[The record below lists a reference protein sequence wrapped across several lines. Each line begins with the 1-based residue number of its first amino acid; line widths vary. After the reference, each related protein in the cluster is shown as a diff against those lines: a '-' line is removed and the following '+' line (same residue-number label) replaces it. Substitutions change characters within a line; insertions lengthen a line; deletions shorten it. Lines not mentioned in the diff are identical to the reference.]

1 MITRVFDIE
10 ASGLED
16 VKNVWCYV
24 SQDIETGET
33 YQTDITSKN
42 MSQNITLDLMG
53 VDLLIGHNIKR
64 YDLPVLESVLGVT
77 YKGEIFDTLLMS
89 RLLQQD
95 RLGGHSLAAWAK
107 RLGREKQEHDDWD
120 NYSPEML
127 GRCRTDVEINV
138 LIYHALLKEMRE

>member
-1 MITRVFDIE
+1 MISRVFDIE
-10 ASGLED
+10 ANGLEN
-16 VKNVWCYV
+16 VTKVWCYV
-24 SQDIETGET
+24 SHSLDDGHILS
-33 YQTDITSKN
+33 TDTTEKRMKDYI
-42 MSQNITLDLMG
+42 QNDLD
-53 VDLLIGHNIKR
+53 DTQLLIGHNIKR
-64 YDLPVLESVLGVT
+64 YDLPVLEEVLGVT

-138 LIYHALLKEMRE
+138 LIYHALLKEMQN